1 MYRNLDS
8 SDINDNKLS
17 FFSKRRVIEDSL
29 PSYLFALAVETLAIA
44 ARQNKDVEFFRTKR
58 NSSNTLMTQQLMILS
73 DVREL
78 EAKLTSPAARTPS
91 ENIKSLYLQN
101 VFLVSWNEI
110 NISGSEITRLPHNCK
125 TFHVVER

>member
-44 ARQNKDVEFFRTKR
+44 ARQNKDVKFLRTKR

-91 ENIKSLYLQN
+91 ENIKSLYL
-101 VFLVSWNEI
+101 
-110 NISGSEITRLPHNCK
+110 
-125 TFHVVER
+125 